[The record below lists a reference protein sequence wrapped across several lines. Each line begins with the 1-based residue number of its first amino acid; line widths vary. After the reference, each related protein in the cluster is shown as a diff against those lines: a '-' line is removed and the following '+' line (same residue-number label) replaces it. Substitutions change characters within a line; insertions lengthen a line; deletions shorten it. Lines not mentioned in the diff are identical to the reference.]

1 MLAAQMMLKQSYC
14 RQPHFWR
21 GSGPRFS
28 TDYLHPTDHCGRLT
42 KTLTFWIL
50 VEACD
55 VHTRVTAHGLGTD
68 APADL
73 LGVRVHTLPPLVLMP
88 KPGDVVCVDLGKDEG
103 AVMGQ
108 MHITLTDGSDRG
120 RATLE
125 HTWAG
130 GVS

>member
-1 MLAAQMMLKQSYC
+1 M
-14 RQPHFWR
+14 
-21 GSGPRFS
+21 
-28 TDYLHPTDHCGRLT
+28 DYLYPTDHCGRLT